1 MVTTGSIITNSN
13 QHTSEG
19 KLLSVATRVLVR
31 AMLVSSIL
39 MAGLVFIGMSVP
51 GLLGFKTMVVTSG
64 SMEPTIQTGDAVIIR
79 PIPRDSVSW
88 NFTDGFV
95 GIGDVITFSPFGAGG
110 MVTHRVMDI
119 KEIQGDT
126 FFQTKGDANDTADAN
141 LAAGGAVYGKVAL
154 TLPKFGYV
162 LHFTATL
169 LGKGLLIILPIL
181 ILMASEFRGLLKASK
196 DHRAAKVVQVK
207 APTQQE
213 LGLAPFDEALFG
225 QALADEALYEEPVY
239 S

>member
-1 MVTTGSIITNSN
+1 MVTTDSVITSNN

-19 KLLSVATRVLVR
+19 KLLSAAARVLVR
-31 AMLVSSIL
+31 AMLISSIL
-39 MAGLVFIGMSVP
+39 MASLVFIGMSVP

-64 SMEPTIQTGDAVIIR
+64 SMEPTILTGDAVIIR
-79 PIPRDSVSW
+79 PTPPNSVSW
-88 NFTDGFV
+88 NFKDGFV
-95 GIGDVITFSPFGAGG
+95 GIGDVITFTPFGAGG

-126 FFQTKGDANDTADAN
+126 FFQTKGDANDTPDSN
-141 LAAGGAVYGKVAL
+141 LAAGGAVYGKVVL

-162 LHFTATL
+162 LHFTATA

-196 DHRAAKVVQVK
+196 DHRADKVIQVK
-207 APTQQE
+207 VPTQPE
-213 LGLAPFDEALFG
+213 LEPAPFDEALFG
-225 QALADEALYEEPVY
+225 QALPDEALYEEPVY